1 MIAPVHGVRALVLV
15 SLLVACQPTAEPSTP
30 GEPGLLP
37 GAVAA
42 TGWHD
47 GLDLVPAGFGPD
59 DEAHAS
65 PEGIVSAMVAR
76 IREVGEP
83 EPWVRGEVV
92 QADAD
97 VATASVFVPLPG
109 FEETTV
115 GIELRLALR
124 RDGDG
129 WRVADADMRFHCRVS
144 VRGSLC
150 G

>member
-1 MIAPVHGVRALVLV
+1 MIASVRGVRALVLV
-15 SLLVACQPTAEPSTP
+15 SLLAACQPTAEPSTP

-42 TGWHD
+42 TGWRD
-47 GLDLVPAGFGPD
+47 GLALVPAGFGPD
-59 DEAHAS
+59 DRGHAS
-65 PEGIVSAMVAR
+65 PDAIVSAMVAR

-92 QADAD
+92 EEHAD

-109 FEETTV
+109 FEDTTV
-115 GIELRLALR
+115 GAELRLALR

-129 WRVADADMRFHCRVS
+129 WRVADAEMRFHCRVS